1 MVQSTNIACATVAA
15 GVSQSANDFA
25 FQEQTSSLSGRHC
38 PNCVPSPWNI
48 TKWHCYDEIAVHE
61 TRLNRRNKLCHNPCR
76 FSRVPLKTKIPI
88 FCGRQD
94 SKRPDQVKKSVAFFE
109 KMEENNALE
118 SSLMITCND
127 CKRSDS
133 EGPFPTANQRQETFS
148 ESSGLK
154 PGLAGNQCHG
164 TNNSGVSCISIPCF
178 CQPEKEVVLNSG
190 FPLICDTYSPALEGA
205 TLSSYEIPHSVG
217 LSASTASALSGEGE
231 SRVSF
236 TKDESVLRLNNDTSH
251 LDHCNGSLTGKDYI
265 GAGTATAEIAVMHMN
280 VPAKQWV

>member
-1 MVQSTNIACATVAA
+1 MVQSTNIAFATVAA

-25 FQEQTSSLSGRHC
+25 FQEQTSSHSGRHC
-38 PNCVPSPWNI
+38 
-48 TKWHCYDEIAVHE
+48 KWHCYDEITVHE
-61 TRLNRRNKLCHNPCR
+61 THLNKRNKLCHNPCR
-76 FSRVPLKTKIPI
+76 FSRVPLKTRIPNL
-88 FCGRQD
+88 CGRQD
-94 SKRPDQVKKSVAFFE
+94 SKRPDQVRKSVAFFE

-127 CKRSDS
+127 CKQSDS
-133 EGPFPTANQRQETFS
+133 EGPILTANQRQETFS

-154 PGLAGNQCHG
+154 PGLAANQCHS

-178 CQPEKEVVLNSG
+178 CQLEKEVVLNTG
-190 FPLICDTYSPALEGA
+190 FPLICDTYSPSLEGA

-217 LSASTASALSGEGE
+217 LSASTASALSGGGE

-251 LDHCNGSLTGKDYI
+251 LDHCNGSASVTGEDYN